1 MKIGRTLAALLVAA
15 GTTIAKPPTTA
26 PLAKTPTTQPAPLG
40 QKPALQPAKTAAR
53 DIIEKFQSQRKK
65 EQELA
70 QVAYI
75 DLNQPVT
82 EQPPAFA
89 LFGDNS
95 LTLHTVL
102 DRLGAAKDDKDI
114 RAVLINLGTT
124 EFNLAQAQELRDAL
138 VQFRQAGKRSFI
150 FSDAY
155 DTPSYIAASGATDIC
170 MLEGGEIMIPGV
182 GLETMFAKG
191 LLDKVG
197 VKADYIQIG
206 DYKGADEEYTRSE
219 PSKELR
225 GELNKIVDSLFEQIV
240 DGIAYNRNINRGD
253 VQEIINNVFVS
264 GKVAKERKLVDH
276 LVDQDGL
283 RDLIKKEMGRDINLQ
298 HDYGMG
304 PKQQLDLSNPFAM
317 LSSLTKKEPEE
328 HKPSVAL
335 VYAEGVIVDGE
346 AGDGLLS
353 GGGQVGSEDLR
364 KALRMASRDPD
375 VKAIVLRI
383 DSPGG
388 SAMASEVM
396 WQAARRAASTKPLII
411 SVGSM
416 AASGGYYLASSGN
429 YIFADPSAIVGSI
442 GVVGGK
448 FVLKDLM
455 EKVGVHTETFSR
467 GNNAG
472 LFSMN
477 EPWSDSQR
485 RLVTHWMQQTYEQ
498 FTARVLTTRKGKI
511 KDIDEVAHGRIF
523 LARQAQKLGM
533 IDEIGGLEKA
543 LDYAAAKGKLNLE
556 DYDVKVL
563 PGTKTLGDILRGGP
577 EARMPFQP
585 KVEIGAESILRAL
598 SKTQARTLVRQIQF
612 LQLMQQRP
620 VVLVAP
626 FSITTK

>member
-1 MKIGRTLAALLVAA
+1 MKIGRMLCALLLAGSVAV
-15 GTTIAKPPTTA
+15 
-26 PLAKTPTTQPAPLG
+26 AKTPTTNPAKPSKSPATQPVAA
-40 QKPALQPAKTAAR
+40 KPAKTLAR
-53 DIIEKFQSQRKK
+53 DIIEKFQAERKK
-65 EQELA
+65 DLEKA
-70 QVAYI
+70 KVAFI
-75 DLNQPVT
+75 DLNQPIT
-82 EQPPAFA
+82 EKPPAFA
-89 LFGDNS
+89 LFGDAS

-102 DRLGAAKDDKDI
+102 DRLGSAKDDPDV
-114 RAVLINLGTT
+114 RAVLLNLGTT

-138 VQFRQAGKRSFI
+138 VDFRKAGKRSFVY
-150 FSDAY
+150 SDTY

-170 MLEGGEIMIPGV
+170 MLEGGEIMMPGV

-225 GELNKIVDSLFEQIV
+225 GELNKLVDSLYDQIL
-240 DGIAYNRNINRGD
+240 DGISYNRNITRGD
-253 VQEIINNVFVS
+253 VQDIINGVFVT
-264 GKVAKERKLVDH
+264 GPVAKQRKLIDH

-283 RDLIKKEMGRDINLQ
+283 RDLLKKELGRDISLM
-298 HDYGMG
+298 HDYDG
-304 PKQQLDLSNPFAM
+304 PQRPELDFSNPLAL
-317 LSSLTKKEPEE
+317 LSSLTKKEEE
-328 HKPSVAL
+328 THNPSVAL
-335 VYAEGVIVDGE
+335 IYAEGVIVDGDAE
-346 AGDGLLS
+346 DGLFS

-396 WQAARRAASTKPLII
+396 WQAARRAAKTKPLII

-455 EKVGVHTETFSR
+455 EKVGVHTETFAR
-467 GNNAG
+467 GSNAG
-472 LFSMN
+472 LFSMSQ
-477 EPWSDSQR
+477 PWSEAQR

-498 FTARVLTTRKGKI
+498 FTSRVMTTRKDKI
-511 KDIDEVAHGRIF
+511 KDIDEVAHGRVF
-523 LARQAQKLGM
+523 LAKQAKKLGM
-533 IDEIGGLEKA
+533 VDEIGGLEAA
-543 LDYAAAKGKLNLE
+543 LDYAAVKGKLKVE
-556 DYDVKVL
+556 DYDVKIL
-563 PGTKTLGDILRGGP
+563 PGTRTLGDVLRGGP
-577 EARMPFQP
+577 EARMPFKPTVQIS
-585 KVEIGAESILRAL
+585 ENSILRAL
-598 SKTQARTLVRQIQF
+598 PKAEAQLVARQLTLIN
-612 LQLMQQRP
+612 LLQQRP
-620 VVLVAP
+620 ILLVSPYAIQ
-626 FSITTK
+626 FK